1 MSGFLYDDILNVQL
15 RESPMYPGHY
25 ISRCGRFV
33 RNTKYSNITKVYGKN
48 PDFTYLQSDG
58 IRIHRLVASAWV
70 HNPHPAVFDTVDH
83 RDADT
88 QHNSASN
95 LRWVTKRLNCIHRAR
110 RRYYERVRT
119 RGGRVYYV
127 SKIKSHGETTK
138 LYSPT
143 KEEAEI
149 KTKGL
154 IHGMFEKVYLESISD
169 APPGLPRRPD
179 TFLWTDTRST
189 TPGRSSEGD
198 TRSKRAHKVRNARWY
213 CL

>member
-1 MSGFLYDDILNVQL
+1 MSGFLYDGILDVRL
-15 RESPMYPGHY
+15 RESPLYPGHF

-33 RNTKYSNITKVYGKN
+33 RNTKYSNITKVYARN
-48 PDFTYLQSDG
+48 PNFIYLQSDG

-70 HNPHPAVFDTVDH
+70 HNPNPGVFDTVDH
-83 RDADT
+83 MDADT
-88 QHNSASN
+88 QNNSATN
-95 LRWVTKRLNCIHRAR
+95 LRWVSKRLNCIHRAR

-143 KEEAEI
+143 KEEAES

-154 IHGMFEKVYLESISD
+154 IHDMFEKVYLASISN

-179 TFLWTDTRST
+179 TFLWTDPRP
-189 TPGRSSEGD
+189 TPAGRSSEGD
-198 TRSKRAHKVRNARWY
+198 TRGERTAKVRNARWY
-213 CL
+213 CV